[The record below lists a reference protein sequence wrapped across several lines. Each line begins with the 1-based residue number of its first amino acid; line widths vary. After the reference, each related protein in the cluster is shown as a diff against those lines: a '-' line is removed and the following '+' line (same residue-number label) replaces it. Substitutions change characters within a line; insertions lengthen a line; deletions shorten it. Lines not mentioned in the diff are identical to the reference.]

1 MDKELTPAQA
11 LSRLYNIAKGN
22 IGAASIAKKK
32 PKPQKKNMGGPIKRK
47 ARSKKK

>member
-11 LSRLYNIAKGN
+11 LSRLYNIAKN
-22 IGAASIAKKK
+22 K

-47 ARSKKK
+47 SRSKKK

>member
-22 IGAASIAKKK
+22 IAKNK

-47 ARSKKK
+47 AISKKK